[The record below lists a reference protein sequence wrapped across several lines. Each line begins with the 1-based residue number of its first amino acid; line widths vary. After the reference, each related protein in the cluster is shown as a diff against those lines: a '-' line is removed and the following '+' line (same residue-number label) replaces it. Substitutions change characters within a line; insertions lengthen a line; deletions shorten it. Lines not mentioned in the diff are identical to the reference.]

1 MTGVDGGDCQT
12 GATFK
17 FLYLIWR
24 SKFAISRSLYI
35 HFSSQLSSFPALY
48 MYMSV
53 FWLSLYRFLAV
64 IHLFSI

>member
-1 MTGVDGGDCQT
+1 MTGVDGGHCQT

-48 MYMSV
+48 MSV

-64 IHLFSI
+64 IYLFSI